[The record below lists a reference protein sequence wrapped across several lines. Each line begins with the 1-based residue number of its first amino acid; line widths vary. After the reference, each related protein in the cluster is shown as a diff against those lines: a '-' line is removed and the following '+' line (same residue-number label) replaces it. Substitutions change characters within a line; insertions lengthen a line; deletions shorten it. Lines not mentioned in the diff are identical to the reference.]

1 MTKFTKLA
9 AGTLAA
15 LTITAGVLAAPSQAE
30 AKWKGGFWGPAIGL
44 GIAGGIIGGR
54 GLRGL
59 RSWLLRW
66 RPGWVP
72 LGCSHRRLGQLPR
85 LREGLRPLLSLLGQE
100 FQSSIGASAPL
111 PPPRRLKWPAPTVPV
126 GAGHTFLE

>member
-44 GIAGGIIGGR
+44 GIAGGIMAGAAYAASGPGYYVGG
-54 GLRGL
+54 
-59 RSWLLRW
+59 
-66 RPGWVP
+66 
-72 LGCSHRRLGQLPR
+72 
-85 LREGLRPLLSLLGQE
+85 
-100 FQSSIGASAPL
+100 
-111 PPPRRLKWPAPTVPV
+111 PV
-126 GAGHTFLE
+126 GCRWVARYDAWGNYRGSVKVCDLY